1 MRFAINY
8 FQRRLKIY
16 LSLFHLFSAT
26 ITIERLYE
34 STILYPQHTNDGAKE
49 ALGTS
54 DKKLKSAFPGDQ
66 LSSID
71 RRGVGG
77 EITKAE

>member
-16 LSLFHLFSAT
+16 LSLFSAT